1 MQRRLISLI
10 LAIFLLLSLA
20 PAASAAPGVYF
31 TMINTDAPETLD
43 SRTMPLNRNG
53 TMYVPLTTL
62 GRLGIVATHGDNSV
76 RLSLSRDAGVF
87 VHFDLAEGSNV
98 TQRGDSL
105 AVAPLSRFGTFFFPV
120 GGTTTGPLMAHFGAN
135 YRLLSTDPAPIVR
148 LYNESLGL
156 LTHNALLNNADT
168 AYGLTARLEAFLGH
182 QQTGETGSAT
192 VSLPPTPPGN
202 GDNDNGDGDG
212 NNGNEPNGPEEPG
225 SETPQTQPAPPIN
238 VSVSFVGLGA
248 DTEDLLD
255 TLYRAGIPAGFFVTA
270 EDIKGHP
277 DLVRR
282 LHGEGHL
289 LGIHLREY
297 AEEEFI
303 AASEAL
309 FAAARLRTVLVVA
322 EDEAVAREADDLGV
336 IVYGADIIRE
346 FNGGAALESISG
358 DLLLDSD
365 TANPYA
371 LTALASLLRSSGYRV
386 SRVIHSIFTP

>member
-1 MQRRLISLI
+1 MQRRIISLI

-62 GRLGIVATHGDNSV
+62 GRLGIVATHGEDSV

-87 VHFDLAEGSNV
+87 VHFDLAEGTNV

-105 AVAPLSRFGTFFFPV
+105 SVAPLSRFGTFFFPV
-120 GGTTTGPLMAHFGAN
+120 GGTTTGPSMSHFGAN
-135 YRLLSTDPAPIVR
+135 YRLLSTEPAPIVR

-168 AYGLTARLEAFLGH
+168 AYGLTARLNTFLGH
-182 QQTGETGSAT
+182 QQTGETGSTT
-192 VSLPPTPPGN
+192 VSPPSPPPN
-202 GDNDNGDGDG
+202 S
-212 NNGNEPNGPEEPG
+212 GNEGGNVPPEGP
-225 SETPQTQPAPPIN
+225 SETSQVPPAPPIS
-238 VSVSFVGLGA
+238 VSVSFIGLGA
-248 DTEDLLD
+248 DTEELLD

-270 EDIKGHP
+270 EDITGHP
-277 DLVRR
+277 DLIRR
-282 LHGEGHL
+282 LHGEGHQ
-289 LGIHLREY
+289 LGIYLRED
-297 AEEEFI
+297 AEVEFI

-309 FAAARLRTVLVVA
+309 FSAARLRTVLVVA

-336 IVYGADIIRE
+336 IVYGADIIRA

-371 LTALASLLRSSGYRV
+371 LTALANLLRSSGYRV